1 MRWKDRVKKDMV
13 ALTVLSHWYV
23 AAQDRK
29 LWHDR
34 YCTGMERAVER
45 RIVREWEK
53 WRASSLLGG
62 SSALPFTCH
71 QCNRSF
77 RRTGDLRR
85 HKCDSRRSRARLGA
99 QGADKLQCRTCHR
112 TFRRSGDMLRHKCES
127 SLKVT
132 FPAVLLLNW
141 CIYAYSVYAYSAY
154 AY

>member
-13 ALTVLSHWYV
+13 ALAVLSHWYV

-34 YCTGMERAVER
+34 YCAGMERAVER
-45 RIVREWEK
+45 RIVGEWEK

-77 RRTGDLRR
+77 RRQETCGDTSVTVGEVELVWKHRGQM
-85 HKCDSRRSRARLGA
+85 SFSVAPAIAPLGG
-99 QGADKLQCRTCHR
+99 QWTC
-112 TFRRSGDMLRHKCES
+112 
-127 SLKVT
+127 
-132 FPAVLLLNW
+132 
-141 CIYAYSVYAYSAY
+141 
-154 AY
+154 

>member
-1 MRWKDRVKKDMV
+1 MCVCVRVCCV
-13 ALTVLSHWYV
+13 ALIVLSHWYV

-34 YCTGMERAVER
+34 YCAGMERAVEW
-45 RIVREWEK
+45 RIVSEWK
-53 WRASSLLGG
+53 KRKASSLLGG

-99 QGADKLQCRTCHR
+99 QGADELQCRTCHR
-112 TFRRSGDMLRHKCES
+112 TFRRKKCES
-127 SLKVT
+127 SLKGT
-132 FPAVLLLNW
+132 FPAVLLLTSHSSSGAASS
-141 CIYAYSVYAYSAY
+141 IS
-154 AY
+154 